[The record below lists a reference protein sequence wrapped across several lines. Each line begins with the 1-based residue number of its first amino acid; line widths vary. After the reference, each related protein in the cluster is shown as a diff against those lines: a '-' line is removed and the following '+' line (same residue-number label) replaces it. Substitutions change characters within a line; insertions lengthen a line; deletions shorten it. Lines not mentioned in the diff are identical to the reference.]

1 VHGKHGEGVEAV
13 PERSPR
19 FRAIGKRVCEEA
31 GFTLIEVLIVVVL
44 LGVVLVPVM
53 NGLVFEGNQTP
64 IDTGYAKAIGNQSAT
79 LQRMME
85 EVRQAYAI
93 ESTNGDPSSGVGSY
107 IDFLLMIYNPATGAD
122 NPWEVKYDCNKASS
136 TVSGQLACVR
146 FACQASAYDGTC
158 SLPTSYPSS
167 SSGSSSGVVI
177 DNVLNAGGNVFTFR
191 DRNGNPATN
200 AQDIWTVE
208 ANARVPANGSQ
219 RFSIRHPGP
228 SHAMVLDNQTN
239 LPNLQNGT

>member
-1 VHGKHGEGVEAV
+1 LEELSRAGTE
-13 PERSPR
+13 SIL
-19 FRAIGKRVCEEA
+19 RAIGKRAREQA
-31 GFTLIEVLIVVVL
+31 GFTLIEVLIVVVM
-44 LGVVLVPVM
+44 LGVVMIPLM
-53 NGLVFEGNQTP
+53 NGFVFEGNQAP
-64 IDTGYAKAIGNQSAT
+64 IDTGYAKAIGAQTAS
-79 LQRMME
+79 LQRMVQ

-107 IDFLLMIYNPATGAD
+107 IDFLIMIYSAGTGTD
-122 NPWEVKYDCNKASS
+122 NPWEVRYDCGKPSL
-136 TVSGQLACVR
+136 TVPTESACVR
-146 FACQASAYDGTC
+146 FACQASAYDKTC

-177 DNVLNAGGNVFTFR
+177 DNVVNRGGNVFTFR

-208 ANARVPANGSQ
+208 ANVQVPANGSEK
-219 RFSIRHPGP
+219 FALRHPGP
-228 SHAMVLDNQTN
+228 KHVMTLDNQTN